1 MIALYI
7 LNSFAKFVIPA
18 GTLWRANSNLC
29 HIRPKTRSISSPTS
43 PADPPTD
50 RPTLTFYP
58 PRSLK
63 LLDTTPSRECH
74 KIGVI
79 YVSAG
84 QDDQRV
90 ILRNERGSP
99 EYEAFV
105 DALGWPVDVA
115 QHAGFLGGLDPHGAT
130 GRHTPYFATSAVEMI
145 FHVATR
151 MPTVASDPQQVHK
164 KRQVGN
170 DHVHIVWS
178 DSSRDYLTSTISSH
192 FNDVHIV
199 IYPLAAIDAF
209 DATLTGG
216 CGYFRVAVHRK
227 EVRQSGQFELLSLT
241 LAHRSRDIS
250 VADIHFFLTLLS
262 FSASVCHAFC
272 IPLSRTKCRSLVRCR
287 TAPLCPP
294 RCCRNSCARRR
305 LTPTA
310 RCATIRPASIGRFRR
325 AKSTL
330 TKSSRGT
337 RSR

>member
-1 MIALYI
+1 MLTCVRYPSIH
-7 LNSFAKFVIPA
+7 PA
-18 GTLWRANSNLC
+18 
-29 HIRPKTRSISSPTS
+29 RPPAPT
-43 PADPPTD
+43 AH
-50 RPTLTFYP
+50 
-58 PRSLK
+58 SLK

-79 YVSAG
+79 YVAAA

-105 DALGWPVDVA
+105 DALGWPVDVS

-151 MPTVASDPQQVHK
+151 MPTVAGDPQQVHK

-199 IYPLAAIDAF
+199 IYPLAAIDAY
-209 DATLTGG
+209 DATLSGG

-227 EVRQSGQFELLSLT
+227 EVCDAE
-241 LAHRSRDIS
+241 RDIFHP
-250 VADIHFFLTLLS
+250 IHCFVYHL
-262 FSASVCHAFC
+262 
-272 IPLSRTKCRSLVRCR
+272 
-287 TAPLCPP
+287 
-294 RCCRNSCARRR
+294 
-305 LTPTA
+305 
-310 RCATIRPASIGRFRR
+310 
-325 AKSTL
+325 
-330 TKSSRGT
+330 
-337 RSR
+337 

>member
-1 MIALYI
+1 LEI
-7 LNSFAKFVIPA
+7 LTRVGCAGLRIRRVFLTIETTFSRHLLTCVRYPSIHPA
-18 GTLWRANSNLC
+18 
-29 HIRPKTRSISSPTS
+29 RPPAPT
-43 PADPPTD
+43 AH
-50 RPTLTFYP
+50 
-58 PRSLK
+58 SLK

-79 YVSAG
+79 YVAAA

-105 DALGWPVDVA
+105 DALGWPVDVS

-151 MPTVASDPQQVHK
+151 MPTVAGDPQQVHK

-199 IYPLAAIDAF
+199 IYPLAAIDAY
-209 DATLTGG
+209 DATLSGG

-227 EVRQSGQFELLSLT
+227 EVCDAE
-241 LAHRSRDIS
+241 RDIFHP
-250 VADIHFFLTLLS
+250 IHCFVYHL
-262 FSASVCHAFC
+262 
-272 IPLSRTKCRSLVRCR
+272 
-287 TAPLCPP
+287 
-294 RCCRNSCARRR
+294 
-305 LTPTA
+305 
-310 RCATIRPASIGRFRR
+310 
-325 AKSTL
+325 
-330 TKSSRGT
+330 
-337 RSR
+337 